1 MKELSILELL
11 NDHPLAGALMLG
23 MLLVIGQIVK
33 AWKGQSY
40 VSRIEQENNRLAK
53 QTSETVN
60 TCAARTHELMERME
74 KFMDANDL
82 GRVHSQLAHSIQVLE
97 NVSNNTTHCKKS
109 LDRVDG
115 LCSDISSDIK
125 RTDSRVVHASIVSQ
139 LSVLERLV
147 EDIKRI
153 SLGNHYD

>member
-1 MKELSILELL
+1 MKELSFLEML
-11 NDHPLAGALMLG
+11 NDHPLAGALMLT

-33 AWKGQSY
+33 AWKGQAH
-40 VSRIEQENNRLAK
+40 VSRLEQENNRLAK

-60 TCAARTHELMERME
+60 TCAARTHDLMGRME

-82 GRVHSQLAHSIQVLE
+82 GRVHSQLAHSLLVLE
-97 NVSNNTTHCKKS
+97 KVSSNTAHCKES
-109 LDRVDG
+109 LDRVDS
-115 LCSDISSDIK
+115 LCSDIASDIK

-139 LSVLERLV
+139 LGVLEKLV

-153 SLGNHYD
+153 SLGNHQ